1 MRAASLP
8 EPLPQGPFL
17 VRTALELGVS
27 RRRLR
32 GRDLARPIWGVR
44 HPENRTPTFADALT
58 TASTLV
64 DSDEAFC
71 LETAARVLEL
81 PLPHEWGSNEPIRV
95 SGPTTGSRL
104 RREGITSHRGLES
117 RTTVMR
123 GPYRCTDGVTTWADL
138 ATTLSID
145 DLVVL
150 GDAVVH
156 WKRGV
161 SLLDLRAI
169 TAARA
174 RHRGVQ
180 KLRGALPLI
189 RTRSDSPKET
199 TTRLLFLRA
208 GLPEP
213 ALNVAVTDEA
223 GEWLGTGDFV
233 WKRQRVVA
241 EFDGDYH
248 RVVRRRWQVDV
259 DRREVIQDNGWH
271 YVQLTAASVTHP
283 VKVARTLNRLAG
295 LLGVTLNP

>member
-1 MRAASLP
+1 MRVSSLP
-8 EPLPQGPFL
+8 EPLPHGPFL
-17 VRTALELGVS
+17 VHTALELGVS

-32 GRDLARPIWGVR
+32 GRDLGRPIWGVR
-44 HPENRTPTFADALT
+44 HPENRPPTFNDALT

-64 DSDEAFC
+64 DPDEAFC
-71 LETAARVLEL
+71 RETAARVLDL
-81 PLPHEWGSNEPIRV
+81 PLPHEWNAAEPVRV
-95 SGPTTGSRL
+95 SGPTIASRL
-104 RREGITSHRGLES
+104 RRRGITSHRGLETRS
-117 RTTVMR
+117 TVMR

-138 ATTLSID
+138 ATTLSLD
-145 DLVVL
+145 DLIVL
-150 GDAVVH
+150 GDAVAH
-156 WKRGV
+156 WKSGV
-161 SLLDLRAI
+161 SLLDLQAI

-174 RHRGVQ
+174 RQRGVQ
-180 KLRGALPLI
+180 RLRAALPLI

-199 TTRLLFLRA
+199 STRLLFLRA

-213 ALNVAVTDEA
+213 ALNVPVTDEA

-283 VKVARTLNRLAG
+283 VKVARTLDRLAG
-295 LLGVTLNP
+295 LLGVTLTR